1 MPSEHILSVNDL
13 RLELHPPSLSQPPR
27 QILDGVTFDLARGS
41 SLAILGRT
49 ASGKSLLLRAITRFF
64 HELPVRSVEGEIWFE
79 GKNLLRTSNQKLLNI
94 RGARI
99 AYILQNAHQNFNA
112 RLSIRQH
119 FDILLRFNR
128 PKIKDRAAHAIFY
141 LYKVG
146 ILDPEALI
154 EKRCFPVELDI
165 ETRQLVMIASAL
177 ACEPRLL
184 IMDEPAAEFDSN
196 TVAHLVDMLEDLKLE
211 RGMSVLMGTGR
222 VRRAEQF
229 ADLIAVLEKGELV
242 EIATPRQLFE
252 SGREDATRAFVDGTL
267 LAGHER
273 ERLVAHYYHSRSD

>member
-1 MPSEHILSVNDL
+1 M
-13 RLELHPPSLSQPPR
+13 
-27 QILDGVTFDLARGS
+27 
-41 SLAILGRT
+41 AILGRT

-64 HELPVRSVEGEIWFE
+64 HELPIREVEGEIWFE
-79 GKNLLRTSNQKLLNI
+79 GKNLLKTSNQKLLNI
-94 RGARI
+94 RGSRI
-99 AYILQNAHQNFNA
+99 AYVLQNAHQNFNP
-112 RLSIRQH
+112 RLTIRQH
-119 FDILLRFNR
+119 FEILLKFNR
-128 PKIKDRAAHAIFY
+128 PKVKDRLAHAIFY

-146 ILDPEALI
+146 ILDPESLI

-165 ETRQLVMIASAL
+165 ENRQLVMIASAL

-184 IMDEPAAEFDSN
+184 ILDEPAAEFDSN
-196 TVAHLVDMLEDLKLE
+196 TVAHLVDMLEELKHDT
-211 RGMSVLMGTGR
+211 GMSVLMATGR

-229 ADLIAVLEKGELV
+229 ADQIAVLEKGELV

-273 ERLVAHYYHSRSD
+273 ERLVAHYYH